1 MVDGLRVC
9 SWLQW
14 KRENAAKQ
22 PAAPVSGAGSPPPP
36 AAPAG
41 GDGGGG
47 SDGAADGTAAAADN
61 VEAPAMP
68 EGLSKMEQ
76 MKVSMFDRP
85 YGWCESSH
93 CPQCRGF
100 NARG

>member
-47 SDGAADGTAAAADN
+47 SDGAAATAADN

-76 MKVSMFDRP
+76 MKVSISDRP
-85 YGWCESSH
+85 HGWCESSH